1 MSYLVASCDYN
12 EEREVYDNLC
22 YGDELQRFDIG
33 GVFQLVLRKEDNRFH
48 GYYKVHRT
56 GETFTYDGG
65 KLSKKKI
72 LSLFWQKAKKQGA
85 RDLRSA

>member
-22 YGDELQRFDIG
+22 YGEELQRFDIG

-48 GYYKVHRT
+48 GYYKVNRT
-56 GETFTYDGG
+56 GEVFTYDGG
-65 KLSKKKI
+65 SLSKKKI
-72 LSLFWQKAKKQGA
+72 ITIFWKKARLVSDKVV
-85 RDLRSA
+85 L

>member
-22 YGDELQRFDIG
+22 YGEELQRFDIG
-33 GVFQLVLRKEDNRFH
+33 GVFQLVLKKDGQAFH

-56 GETFTYDGG
+56 GETITYDGG

-72 LSLFWQKAKKQGA
+72 LSLFWEKAKKQGA
-85 RDLRSA
+85 KDLRSA